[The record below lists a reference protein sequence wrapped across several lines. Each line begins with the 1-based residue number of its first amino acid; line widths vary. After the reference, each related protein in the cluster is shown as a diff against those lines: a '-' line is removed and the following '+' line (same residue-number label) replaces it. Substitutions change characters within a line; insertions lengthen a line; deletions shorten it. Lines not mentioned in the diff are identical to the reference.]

1 MRDDVAGPD
10 GSALSEGLGR
20 WLRSART
27 AAWERWQ
34 ANTGRNAPRLVRRQA
49 EAARC
54 LGGTAVACGKPLG
67 GPLGRR

>member
-10 GSALSEGLGR
+10 GSALIEGLGR

-34 ANTGRNAPRLVRRQA
+34 ANTGRDASRLVWGEA
-49 EAARC
+49 ETAGSLCGA
-54 LGGTAVACGKPLG
+54 AVACGKPLG